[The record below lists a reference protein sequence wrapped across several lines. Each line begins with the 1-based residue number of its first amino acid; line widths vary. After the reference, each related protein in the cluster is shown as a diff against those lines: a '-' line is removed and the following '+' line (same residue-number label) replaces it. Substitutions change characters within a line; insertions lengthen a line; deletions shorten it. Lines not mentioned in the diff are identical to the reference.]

1 MLNNLAFQIKLS
13 RIKKLEKRCWSQSQN
28 ERSAGSVPALLPW
41 PCGRGHPLKF
51 ELPTSWVCAEL
62 KGEKIHVRT
71 CRKIFIVLPSTQD
84 DAQGPRHD
92 LTTPES
98 TPPGPSSRHRAL
110 RHTGLQGSEADE
122 ASLCAFRESSDCEA
136 IGHASSL
143 NIHSTTTCV
152 PRLDPGLVVPRAMC
166 WEPKGCAARGW
177 DSRSCPNF
185 FTSSPRA
192 LCADGRRVRTSK
204 AWPTHSLPRPA
215 RRCPDQPSS
224 CLPIKGN
231 SKF

>member
-28 ERSAGSVPALLPW
+28 ERSASWVPALLPW
-41 PCGRGHPLKF
+41 P
-51 ELPTSWVCAEL
+51 WVCAEL

-71 CRKIFIVLPSTQD
+71 CRKILIVLPSTQD

-110 RHTGLQGSEADE
+110 RRTGLRGSEAEE
-122 ASLCAFRESSDCEA
+122 AGSCAFRESSDCEA

-166 WEPKGCAARGW
+166 WEPKGCTARCW

-215 RRCPDQPSS
+215 RRCPDHPSS
-224 CLPIKGN
+224 CLPLEGN